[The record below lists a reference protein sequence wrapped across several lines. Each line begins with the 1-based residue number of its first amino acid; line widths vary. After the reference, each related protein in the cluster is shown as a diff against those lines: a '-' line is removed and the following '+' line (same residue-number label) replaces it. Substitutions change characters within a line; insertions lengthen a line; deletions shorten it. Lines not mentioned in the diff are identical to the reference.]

1 MEIEVKRFWLVGKY
15 ISDHFL
21 CKGVCFLFATCLTVY
36 TYNGL
41 RVRLSEMDPSFVK
54 IDLYT
59 IGNVGV
65 VRLKVTI
72 NFIQNFIRLH
82 SEVIQLYTL
91 FTHFIVRQA
100 CPVFRGT
107 DVSFCQQLQDHGCP
121 DKRIPP
127 GVQVRRSEERRV
139 GKECRARRG
148 ATEYNKKRK
157 QSGGA
162 KR

>member
-1 MEIEVKRFWLVGKY
+1 MEIAVKRFWLVGKY

-21 CKGVCFLFATCLTVY
+21 CKGVCLLFASCLAVY

-72 NFIQNFIRLH
+72 NFIQNLDRKSTRLNSSH
-82 SEVIQLYTL
+82 VAISY
-91 FTHFIVRQA
+91 A
-100 CPVFRGT
+100 VF
-107 DVSFCQQLQDHGCP
+107 CL
-121 DKRIPP
+121 K
-127 GVQVRRSEERRV
+127 
-139 GKECRARRG
+139 KK
-148 ATEYNKKRK
+148 NKKNRH
-157 QSGGA
+157 
-162 KR
+162 R

>member
-1 MEIEVKRFWLVGKY
+1 MEIAVKRFWLVGKY

-21 CKGVCFLFATCLTVY
+21 CKGVCLLFASCLAVY

-82 SEVIQLYTL
+82 SEVIQLNTL
-91 FTHFIVRQA
+91 FTHFIVREA
-100 CPVFRGT
+100 CPVVRDADGR
-107 DVSFCQQLQDHGCP
+107 VCEQLTDHGVA
-121 DKRIPP
+121 DTREHP
-127 GVQVRRSEERRV
+127 GR
-139 GKECRARRG
+139 
-148 ATEYNKKRK
+148 
-157 QSGGA
+157 
-162 KR
+162 